1 MVAAS
6 GDRPKTPVAS
16 PDTIATLAE
25 LSRRSGIRRVH
36 MLAWRDL
43 DDVEAGGSEVHA
55 HNIAAIWAQAGIEV
69 THRTSYA
76 AGHPQRATRSGYRV
90 IRKAGRYMVFP
101 RTVAAEIAGRMGP
114 RDGLI
119 EIWNGVPFMSPL
131 WVRGPHAVWLH
142 HVHGPM
148 WQMSLPPGLAA
159 AGRFVEEKVAPRF
172 YRRSPIV
179 TLSNSSRDEL
189 VSEMGFDADHLTV
202 VPPGVDQSYSPA
214 GTKTE
219 APTVLA
225 VGRLVPVKNFAR
237 LIRVMAMVR
246 NSVPDAVLN
255 IVGEGYERDDLE
267 TLIDDLDASQ
277 YIHLR
282 GRLSDA
288 ELLELMRSSWCL
300 ASTSIREGWGMT
312 LTEAAACGTPCVA
325 TRIAGHLDATVDG
338 EAGLLGTTDAE
349 LVDHLVAVLTD
360 AELRERLGRGAIK
373 RAGELTWEAAAI
385 ATFEVLAATATP
397 RGPHDLVDTSAS
409 TARPNPEDLP

>member
-1 MVAAS
+1 
-6 GDRPKTPVAS
+6 
-16 PDTIATLAE
+16 
-25 LSRRSGIRRVH
+25 
-36 MLAWRDL
+36 
-43 DDVEAGGSEVHA
+43 
-55 HNIAAIWAQAGIEV
+55 
-69 THRTSYA
+69 
-76 AGHPQRATRSGYRV
+76 
-90 IRKAGRYMVFP
+90 MVFP